1 MKLFKIWNIFDTFCS
16 LVFTTQLLPLS
27 TSLSAV
33 IIADF
38 ELYHIPPL
46 FIVLYLEHL
55 LFAFLV
61 VSSCAC
67 LLSFLFSCQTVC
79 LRLSPVII
87 CLNHG
92 FPPYPGVF
100 VCVLY
105 MLDTFWLNL
114 TLCWQSDSFT
124 FPYNCFY
131 WPFILPSHTSLT
143 VNFAS
148 FTRWSLLLLSIFVSC
163 PNILLCADVIYL
175 VALSGELVNCRKG
188 CLDRLSLEG
197 VGWSVWC
204 FK

>member
-92 FPPYPGVF
+92 CSALPRC
-100 VCVLY
+100 VCLCVVYVRYL
-105 MLDTFWLNL
+105 L
-114 TLCWQSDSFT
+114 TEFD
-124 FPYNCFY
+124 
-131 WPFILPSHTSLT
+131 IMLT
-143 VNFAS
+143 VRFIHLS
-148 FTRWSLLLLSIFVSC
+148 LHLLLL
-163 PNILLCADVIYL
+163 AIYPL
-175 VALSGELVNCRKG
+175 FPYFVNCLF
-188 CLDRLSLEG
+188 CLIYSLKLIVAFYICVVSQYFALCRRYLFSG
-197 VGWSVWC
+197 A
-204 FK
+204 F